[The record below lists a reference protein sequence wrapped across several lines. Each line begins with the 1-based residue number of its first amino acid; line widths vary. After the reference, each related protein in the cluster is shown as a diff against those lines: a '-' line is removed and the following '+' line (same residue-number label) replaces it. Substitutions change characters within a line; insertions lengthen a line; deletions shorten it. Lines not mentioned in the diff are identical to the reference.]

1 MSGTLSESVGIGR
14 SGMESGTTN
23 ASDIILMF
31 NSYNILFFMGMLLK
45 KNKNDENLKILLRI
59 EENTNE
65 FNSNL
70 ISNSERIDKLILLL
84 ESAVQLKKE
93 QLEYLRNEPIIK
105 PWYKR
110 IFCFN

>member
-1 MSGTLSESVGIGR
+1 
-14 SGMESGTTN
+14 
-23 ASDIILMF
+23 
-31 NSYNILFFMGMLLK
+31 MGMLLK

-65 FNSNL
+65 FNNNL
-70 ISNSERIDKLILLL
+70 ISNSERMDKLILLL

-110 IFCFN
+110 IFCFI

>member
-1 MSGTLSESVGIGR
+1 
-14 SGMESGTTN
+14 
-23 ASDIILMF
+23 
-31 NSYNILFFMGMLLK
+31 MGMLLK

>member
-1 MSGTLSESVGIGR
+1 
-14 SGMESGTTN
+14 MESGTTN

>member
-1 MSGTLSESVGIGR
+1 MR
-14 SGMESGTTN
+14 
-23 ASDIILMF
+23 
-31 NSYNILFFMGMLLK
+31 MLLK
-45 KNKNDENLKILLRI
+45 KNKNDENLEILLRI

-65 FNSNL
+65 FNNNL
-70 ISNSERIDKLILLL
+70 ISNSERMDKLILLL

>member
-1 MSGTLSESVGIGR
+1 
-14 SGMESGTTN
+14 
-23 ASDIILMF
+23 
-31 NSYNILFFMGMLLK
+31 MGMLLK

-70 ISNSERIDKLILLL
+70 ISNSERIDKLILLV
-84 ESAVQLKKE
+84 ESVIKLKEEHLK
-93 QLEYLRNEPIIK
+93 YLRNEKIRE

-110 IFCFN
+110 LFCFS